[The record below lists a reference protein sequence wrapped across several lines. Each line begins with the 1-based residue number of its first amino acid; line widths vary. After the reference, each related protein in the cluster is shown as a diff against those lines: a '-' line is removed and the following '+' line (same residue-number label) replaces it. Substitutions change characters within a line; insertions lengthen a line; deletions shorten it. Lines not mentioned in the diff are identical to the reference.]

1 MSIPLY
7 RLFDSHRTNRRSFI
21 LATSSLAAAAVWS
34 TRAFGVVAR
43 QVALPAY
50 PFALGVAS
58 GDPTEDGFV
67 LWTRLAPRPL
77 EGGGM
82 PHLNVEVAWQV
93 AEDEQMTRVVQRG
106 TTVAKPDWAHS
117 VHVEVE
123 GLRPDRWYWYQFK
136 VGQEVS
142 PKGRSRTLPLA
153 KSLPERLRFSF
164 ISCNHYEHG
173 HFTAFDHLCREDND
187 LIIHLGDYIYEGGI
201 AEKAFRKHNSREIF
215 TLQDYRNRYAQYQT
229 DPLLQA
235 AHAAAP
241 WLVTWDDHEVDNNY
255 ANLIPEEKSVE
266 KIPLRQRR
274 AHAYKAFYEHMP
286 LRRAQLPD
294 GPDLKLFRR
303 VPFGRL
309 ADFHVLDT
317 RQYRT
322 DQPCGDKNGFPCP
335 EVYDPKGTLLGP
347 RQRRWLF
354 KGLERSSATW
364 NVLAQQVMMAR
375 VDRAPGEA
383 IAHSMDQWPGYEME
397 RRAVL
402 KHFHEKRIA
411 NPVVLT
417 GDIHTHW
424 ANELIADFD
433 QLDSRVVATEF
444 VGSSMTTGGNGNKNP
459 KNLHDLHAENPFV
472 KYYSAER
479 GYVACQVTPREWRA
493 DFRCVDFID
502 KPHSPIGTRAS
513 YLVESGRPGLNRV

>member
-7 RLFDSHRTNRRSFI
+7 RIFDSHRTNRRSFI

-67 LWTRLAPRPL
+67 LWTRLAPKPL

-93 AEDEQMTRVVQRG
+93 AEDEQMTRVVKRG

-274 AHAYKAFYEHMP
+274 ANAYKAFYEHMP

-309 ADFHVLDT
+309 ANFNVLDT

-335 EVYDPKGTLLGP
+335 EVYNPKGTLLGP
-347 RQRRWLF
+347 RQRQWLF
-354 KGLERSSATW
+354 KGLERSSAAW

-402 KHFHEKRIA
+402 KHFHEKRVS
-411 NPVVLT
+411 NPIVLT

-424 ANELIADFD
+424 ANHLIADFD

-479 GYVACQVTPREWRA
+479 GYVVCNVTPREWRA

-502 KPHSPIGTRAS
+502 KPNSPIGTRAS
-513 YLVESGRPGLNRV
+513 YVVENGRPLLNRV